1 MRRIRVRFLSTEF
14 SYLRFIDRLTK
25 NWKIWIV
32 ILKHKA
38 VCHVYW
44 TIYNHYTLTT
54 VFHFHCFLDKQN
66 FQKQITKRQKKFIQR
81 LNLMKLGEIVEQSKL
96 SWTTYFELESA
107 HRRSSLSRSLWLN
120 YISISINL
128 TTKIFSLAYASSDLV
143 VSIRKAE
150 DTTNE
155 EKDWK
160 SKKLAIEELIL
171 QIIIFNKKLTEIST
185 FHSSKSF
192 SIHTGTRMM

>member
-1 MRRIRVRFLSTEF
+1 MFIGQFIIIIHLQPSSIFIVFWINRISRSK
-14 SYLRFIDRLTK
+14 S
-25 NWKIWIV
+25 
-32 ILKHKA
+32 
-38 VCHVYW
+38 
-44 TIYNHYTLTT
+44 
-54 VFHFHCFLDKQN
+54 
-66 FQKQITKRQKKFIQR
+66 QKKTKKFIQR

-185 FHSSKSF
+185 FHSSTTPVPEWCRYNGKGWVGCLLYGKLEAKLGSQT
-192 SIHTGTRMM
+192 IIYIYKE